1 MTCNWLWVYNIQKEK
16 FTTALQPSAWQ
27 PCYLVTVLLP
37 TLKSI
42 ITGFHTNI
50 NILSNPPK
58 APEVYSWHFLYIY
71 LNLDVA
77 HCFKLSITM
86 LQPGGCEVVL
96 QGQQLVLLSGE
107 WMSTEQSWC
116 EIRLFYLLCI
126 SFKKKKKPSG
136 RYSSGV
142 FCLCTSEENKQ
153 NVVRRETALT
163 FTFDSSIQRA
173 SRCELGRNTER
184 EMRRDRASIQLMVL
198 FCLQHISSVQAGK
211 SLLITTSPIRPVV
224 SVPTEAR
231 ADRHRWY

>member
-1 MTCNWLWVYNIQKEK
+1 MDVRSSCRDSSWFCSVVSEWAQSRADVRSGCFTC
-16 FTTALQPSAWQ
+16 SAF
-27 PCYLVTVLLP
+27 PL
-37 TLKSI
+37 
-42 ITGFHTNI
+42 
-50 NILSNPPK
+50 
-58 APEVYSWHFLYIY
+58 
-71 LNLDVA
+71 
-77 HCFKLSITM
+77 
-86 LQPGGCEVVL
+86 
-96 QGQQLVLLSGE
+96 
-107 WMSTEQSWC
+107 
-116 EIRLFYLLCI
+116 
-126 SFKKKKKPSG
+126 KKKKSHRVVTRADAP
-136 RYSSGV
+136 R
-142 FCLCTSEENKQ
+142 TPSEENKQ